1 MKVVRDWVRMRLSL
15 FLSRT
20 WLLSRPWPLG
30 LLLAL
35 ASVTAS
41 TLAGLAVQ
49 AHFNVYTLANLYL
62 LAVLVSA
69 LLAGISGGLM
79 TAICAFLAYNYFFIP
94 PTFTLFI
101 ANPDDFFALFMFL
114 LTALVTGGL
123 AGKVREQYHLA
134 ELHSEW
140 MQSLVALT
148 GQLAAASSQSDIVA
162 VISREL
168 AARWAVGHHIVT
180 LTPEGEC
187 CVRAWPEGEVLPEPL
202 DRADGDAALIEA
214 FVRDGK
220 AGPQRLTLLL
230 RPLHGSVVLV
240 VVDRASDFATG
251 SEARRLLDAIL
262 GQAMIAFERAALVQD
277 NEAARAQTEK
287 ERLRASLLSS
297 VSHDLRT
304 PLASIIGSASTLRQ
318 FEATLEAQTKRELA
332 ETIEDE
338 AVRLSRFIDH
348 LLAVTRTEAGFV
360 GEAEWFD
367 LADILHP
374 TVERARRYFDRHTI
388 VLTMQPDL
396 PLLRGFPALVEQGVF
411 NIIENAAKYSPPAS
425 TITVALRRDGAWL
438 VVGVSDQG
446 EGIAVG
452 DQARIFDKFVRLK
465 PDERQMG
472 AGLGL
477 TITRNIA
484 QLMQGAVSVESPL
497 EHTQSGG
504 RGSCF
509 SLRFPIPA
517 YAVEPSVS

>member
-1 MKVVRDWVRMRLSL
+1 MRISL
-15 FLSRT
+15 LFSRT
-20 WLLSRPWPLG
+20 WLLSRPWPVS

-35 ASVTAS
+35 ICVTAA
-41 TLAGLAVQ
+41 TLAALAVQ
-49 AHFNVYTLANLYL
+49 THFNVYTLANLFL

-79 TAICAFLAYNYFFIP
+79 TAFCAFLAYNYFFIP
-94 PTFTLFI
+94 PKFTLFI

-114 LTALVTGGL
+114 VTALVTGGL
-123 AGKVREQYHLA
+123 AGKIREQYHLA
-134 ELHSEW
+134 ELHSQW
-140 MQSLVALT
+140 VQSLLALT
-148 GQLAAASSQSDIVA
+148 GQLAAASSQSESVA
-162 VISREL
+162 VIRGEL
-168 AARWAVGHHIVT
+168 AARWSVPHHIVT
-180 LTPEGEC
+180 LSSEGDCCIHSYPEGEPF
-187 CVRAWPEGEVLPEPL
+187 PELSGHEGWNPE
-202 DRADGDAALIEA
+202 LIEA
-214 FVRDGK
+214 IVREGK
-220 AGPQRLTLLL
+220 AGPDRLSLLL

-240 VVDRASDFATG
+240 IVGLARHFAAG

-262 GQAMIAFERAALVQD
+262 AQAMIAFERAALVQD

-318 FEATLEAQTKRELA
+318 FEATLEPLTKRELA

-348 LLAVTRTEAGFV
+348 LLAVTRTESGFV

-367 LADILHP
+367 LAEILHP
-374 TVERARRYFDRHTI
+374 TVERARRYFDRHRI
-388 VLTMQPDL
+388 VLNMQPDL
-396 PLLRGFPALVEQGVF
+396 PLLRGFPSLVEQGLF
-411 NIIENAAKYSPPAS
+411 NLIENAAKYSPPTG
-425 TITVALRRDGAWL
+425 TITIALRRDGAWL
-438 VVGVSDQG
+438 VVDVSDEG
-446 EGIAVG
+446 AGIAKA

-477 TITRNIA
+477 TITLNIA
-484 QLMQGAVSVESPL
+484 QLMHGAVSVESPL
-497 EHTQSGG
+497 SGG

-509 SLRFPIPA
+509 TLRFPIPSDP
-517 YAVEPSVS
+517 VEPSLS

>member
-1 MKVVRDWVRMRLSL
+1 MVEVRDWVCRRLSL
-15 FLSRT
+15 LLSRT
-20 WLLSRPWPLG
+20 WLLSRPWPVS

-35 ASVTAS
+35 GCVTAS
-41 TLAGLAVQ
+41 TLAALAVE
-49 AHFNVYTLANLYL
+49 AHFNVYTLANLFL

-79 TAICAFLAYNYFFIP
+79 TAFCAFLAYNYFFIP

-101 ANPDDFFALFMFL
+101 TNPDDFFALFMFL

-123 AGKVREQYHLA
+123 AGKIREQYHLA
-134 ELHSEW
+134 GLHSEW

-148 GQLAAASSQSDIVA
+148 GQLAAASGQTEIVA
-162 VISREL
+162 VISHEL
-168 AARWAVGHHIVT
+168 AARWSVAHSIVT
-180 LTPEGEC
+180 VSNGDEGLA
-187 CVRAWPEGEVLPEPL
+187 RSWPAGTDLPEL
-202 DRADGDAALIEA
+202 AQIETWNADRIET
-214 FVRDGK
+214 FVRERQ
-220 AGPQRLTLLL
+220 AGPDRLALLL

-240 VVDRASDFATG
+240 VVDRAGDFAAG

-262 GQAMIAFERAALVQD
+262 AQAMIAFERAALVQD

-318 FEATLEAQTKRELA
+318 FEATLEAQTRRELA

-374 TVERARRYFDRHTI
+374 TVERARRYFDRHMI

-438 VVGVSDQG
+438 VVDVSDQG
-446 EGIAVG
+446 AGIAVA

-497 EHTQSGG
+497 EQTVAGG

-517 YAVEPSVS
+517 DPVEPSVP

>member
-1 MKVVRDWVRMRLSL
+1 MFGAGPGMRISL
-15 FLSRT
+15 LLSRT
-20 WLLSRPWPLG
+20 WLLSRPWPVS

-35 ASVTAS
+35 ICVTAS
-41 TLAGLAVQ
+41 TLVALAVQ
-49 AHFNVYTLANLYL
+49 AHFNVYTLANLFL

-69 LLAGISGGLM
+69 LLTGISGGLM
-79 TAICAFLAYNYFFIP
+79 TAFCAFLAYNYFFIP
-94 PTFTLFI
+94 PTFTLLI

-123 AGKVREQYHLA
+123 AGKIREQYHLA

-148 GQLAAASSQSDIVA
+148 GQLAAASSQSEIFA
-162 VISREL
+162 VISHEL
-168 AARWAVGHHIVT
+168 AARWAVAHHIVT
-180 LTPEGEC
+180 ISAEGNCDARSWPDALDSSELLC
-187 CVRAWPEGEVLPEPL
+187 TEGWDAVR
-202 DRADGDAALIEA
+202 IET
-214 FVRDGK
+214 FVREGK
-220 AGPQRLTLLL
+220 AGPHQLSLLL
-230 RPLHGSVVLV
+230 RPLHGSAVLV
-240 VVDRASDFATG
+240 VVDRATDFAEG

-262 GQAMIAFERAALVQD
+262 AQAMIAFERAALVQE
-277 NEAARAQTEK
+277 NESARAQTEK

-318 FEATLEAQTKRELA
+318 FESTLEAQTKRELA

-374 TVERARRYFDRHTI
+374 TVERARRYFDRHEI
-388 VLTMQPDL
+388 VLTMQTDL
-396 PLLRGFPALVEQGVF
+396 PLLRGFPSLVEQGVF

-425 TITVALRRDGAWL
+425 QISVALRKDGAWL
-438 VVGVSDQG
+438 VVSVSDQG
-446 EGIAVG
+446 SGIAMV
-452 DQARIFDKFVRLK
+452 DQTRIFDKFVRLK

-497 EHTQSGG
+497 SEG
-504 RGSCF
+504 RGSSF
-509 SLRFPIPA
+509 SLRFQVPPD
-517 YAVEPSVS
+517 AVGSVML

>member
-49 AHFNVYTLANLYL
+49 AHFNVYTLAKLYL

-79 TAICAFLAYNYFFIP
+79 TAFCAFLAYNYFFIP

-202 DRADGDAALIEA
+202 APRMIQCSPGRTVQWTSRRMWVSPRRMESWRTWKRIFGFIACGCSA
-214 FVRDGK
+214 
-220 AGPQRLTLLL
+220 AGPPKRK
-230 RPLHGSVVLV
+230 PP
-240 VVDRASDFATG
+240 
-251 SEARRLLDAIL
+251 
-262 GQAMIAFERAALVQD
+262 
-277 NEAARAQTEK
+277 NEWSK
-287 ERLRASLLSS
+287 S
-297 VSHDLRT
+297 
-304 PLASIIGSASTLRQ
+304 
-318 FEATLEAQTKRELA
+318 
-332 ETIEDE
+332 
-338 AVRLSRFIDH
+338 
-348 LLAVTRTEAGFV
+348 
-360 GEAEWFD
+360 
-367 LADILHP
+367 
-374 TVERARRYFDRHTI
+374 
-388 VLTMQPDL
+388 
-396 PLLRGFPALVEQGVF
+396 
-411 NIIENAAKYSPPAS
+411 
-425 TITVALRRDGAWL
+425 
-438 VVGVSDQG
+438 
-446 EGIAVG
+446 
-452 DQARIFDKFVRLK
+452 
-465 PDERQMG
+465 
-472 AGLGL
+472 
-477 TITRNIA
+477 
-484 QLMQGAVSVESPL
+484 
-497 EHTQSGG
+497 
-504 RGSCF
+504 
-509 SLRFPIPA
+509 
-517 YAVEPSVS
+517 